1 MGVKITKEIVES
13 VNKYTR
19 MYPSMTYEEIGRLV
33 GASRASV
40 GNIVNGLY
48 EHLLKE
54 DAEAEKTIK
63 SDIPYDTYRRLVACE
78 LAIDELINNAIV
90 SNSGEV
96 CLFVSFRYFDSVIK
110 RYFPEEH
117 ANKIKELYGEETENV

>member
-1 MGVKITKEIVES
+1 MGVKITKEIVEA

-63 SDIPYDTYRRLVACE
+63 SDIPYDTYRRLVTCE
-78 LAIDELINNAIV
+78 LAIDELINSAIK

-96 CLFVSFRYFDSVIK
+96 MLFLSAKYVDALLK
-110 RYFPEEH
+110 RYFPEKYE
-117 ANKIKELYGEETENV
+117 AKMEELFGEETENV